1 MKGLVFMK
9 AHWAQSTLFSVLIF
23 CGVLFLV
30 AGLMAGTMVKIY
42 QKAEDLKDEY
52 STWQFNQYS
61 QLTDEE
67 QNNIDLTIEEILE
80 KGRQ

>member
-1 MKGLVFMK
+1 MK

-52 STWQFNQYS
+52 STWQFNQYN

-80 KGRQ
+80 RGDNYGN